1 MTLNIEIKALK
12 DDYRIISDSLQLIVQ
27 RKHIV
32 DPTLSPTFNPAKHSA
47 ETRIEYRDWKY
58 CGSISQV
65 ADVLLKKRIL
75 ESDATT
81 LRQLRDEITAFKRQI
96 NALLDE

>member
-32 DPTLSPTFNPAKHSA
+32 DPTLSPNYKPSMDATK
-47 ETRIEYRDWKY
+47 RIEYRDWKY

-96 NALLDE
+96 SDLLDE